1 MMTGGLPPG
10 GRAQSL
16 NVTEARTPII
26 GAEGDNIAAAAKV
39 LRSGGLVAFATETVY
54 GLGADATS
62 DAAVARIFAAKER
75 PDFNPLI
82 VHVRDRAAAEREAV
96 FDDRARAL
104 ADAFWPGPL
113 SLVLPRRPDSRI
125 SLLVSAGLETL
136 ALRAPDHDVAAG
148 LMEAAQCPIAAPS
161 ANRSGEPSPTTA
173 QHVVDSLDGRVD
185 MILDGGPC
193 PVGLESTVVDLGAG
207 AAVLLRPG
215 GLAAEEIEAVVGALA
230 TARDEDSAAPKSP
243 GMLLRHY
250 APRATLRL
258 NAGAARAGE
267 ALLAFGPGAP
277 PQDGAVRNLS
287 ATGDLTEAAAN
298 FFAMLRE
305 LDRPGVAAI
314 AVMPVPEE
322 GLGLAIN
329 DRLRRAVAGR
339 E

>member
-1 MMTGGLPPG
+1 MPQPEIPNAPQVLTPVDE
-10 GRAQSL
+10 SL
-16 NVTEARTPII
+16 
-26 GAEGDNIAAAAKV
+26 AAAGA
-39 LRSGGLVAFATETVY
+39 RIRAGGLVAFPTETVY

-75 PDFNPLI
+75 PEFNPLI

-136 ALRAPDHDVAAG
+136 ALRVPDHIVAAG
-148 LMEAAQCPIAAPS
+148 LMAAAGRPIAAPS

-173 QHVVDSLDGRVD
+173 GHVADSLDGRVD

-193 PVGLESTVVDLGAG
+193 PVGLESTVIDLGSG
-207 AAVLLRPG
+207 AAALLRPG
-215 GLAAEEIEAVVGALA
+215 GLAAEEIEAVIGAL
-230 TARDEDSAAPKSP
+230 TTEPGEDSAAPKSP
-243 GMLLRHY
+243 GMSLRHY

-258 NAGAARAGE
+258 NAGEARAGE
-267 ALLAFGPGAP
+267 ALLAFGADAP
-277 PQDGAVRNLS
+277 PEDGAVRNLS
-287 ATGDLTEAAAN
+287 VTGDLTEAAAN
-298 FFAMLRE
+298 FFAMLRA

-314 AVMPVPEE
+314 AVMPVPEQ

-329 DRLRRAVAGR
+329 DRLRRAAASQD
-339 E
+339 